1 MSEPD
6 HDEVRAA
13 PRGKLPPTPLLL
25 LAAGIVLAGAVAS
38 WWFMR
43 SQSPPPA
50 HPETALFRQI
60 EEPRLL
66 LAEVFRSYDSEAAV
80 ATPLEAAGLKVQRRT
95 LERPHSERYP
105 PRRITTFTV
114 EGYRHLDCEGTLV
127 LEFFNDRLMEADFR
141 PDDAAR
147 YAPRLHRATPG
158 LRRDRNGHAELMT
171 GVLRIW
177 STVDLAKS
185 KVGRTLGS
193 DGVVLWQDTR
203 LIAQRDDWD
212 ARFGSIPVPFK
223 PD

>member
-6 HDEVRAA
+6 HENVHAV
-13 PRGKLPPTPLLL
+13 PRSKLPPTPLLL
-25 LAAGIVLAGAVAS
+25 LAAGIVLAGVVAA

-43 SQSPPPA
+43 SASPPPA
-50 HPETALFRQI
+50 HPETMLFRQI

-66 LAEVFRSYDSEAAV
+66 LAEVFRSYDSETAV
-80 ATPLEAAGLKVQRRT
+80 ATPLEAAGLIVQRSV
-95 LERPHSERYP
+95 LERPQSERYP

-127 LEFFNDRLMEADFR
+127 LEFFNDRLMEVDFR

-147 YAPRLHRATPG
+147 YSPRLHRAVPQ
-158 LRRDRNGHAELMT
+158 LRGIGTGHAEFT
-171 GVLRIW
+171 AAPLRIW
-177 STVDLAKS
+177 SSVDLAKS

-193 DGVVLWQDTR
+193 EGVVLWQDLR
-203 LIAQRDDWD
+203 LTAQRDDWD